1 MKKVLSALVAATLI
15 SVTPLVM
22 SDTADAQWGWRG
34 GFHRFGY
41 GYGGWGFR
49 RLGWGG
55 YGYGGYRGYAGYGGY
70 GGYRGYRGYGGY
82 GGCGGCGGAAV
93 AVVPVVPVV
102 LVPMSYGCGC

>member
-49 RLGWGG
+49 RLGWVVT
-55 YGYGGYRGYAGYGGY
+55 ATVATVDMPDMVATAVTAVTAVT
-70 GGYRGYRGYGGY
+70 
-82 GGCGGCGGAAV
+82 AAV
-93 AVVPVVPVV
+93 AAAGARR
-102 LVPMSYGCGC
+102 LRLFQSFRSSSSR

>member
-22 SDTADAQWGWRG
+22 SDTANAQWGWRG

-55 YGYGGYRGYAGYGGY
+55 FGYG
-70 GGYRGYRGYGGY
+70 GYRGYGGY
-82 GGCGGCGGAAV
+82 GGYGGCGGAAV
-93 AVVPVVPVV
+93 AVVPVVPVI